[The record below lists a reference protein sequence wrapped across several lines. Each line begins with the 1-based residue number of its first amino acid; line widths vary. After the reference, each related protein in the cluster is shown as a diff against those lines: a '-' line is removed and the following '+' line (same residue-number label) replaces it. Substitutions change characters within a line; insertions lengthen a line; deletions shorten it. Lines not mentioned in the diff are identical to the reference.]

1 LVYGFEIKKELIMTN
16 RNLKVNEIVEW
27 IQRDEPNDIGLI
39 LIIGLMHIQAKRF
52 RCPQCELW
60 YREISYLMEELPII
74 QMIP

>member
-1 LVYGFEIKKELIMTN
+1 MFYSFEIQKEVVMTN

-60 YREISYLMEELPII
+60 YQEIRYLMDELPIV